1 MRRLSCYIGCMLA
14 TLLMMACKSD
24 DPLQPEGGTGDG
36 EPVLEISVD
45 GDFYMDTRSETGA
58 ASSGYKLVSS
68 EAIQHI
74 ESMYAYIF
82 KGSGEDATCVFVKKL
97 PWETAS
103 QPQGAAT
110 LNYSLKGVGLD
121 QYGAEDMQVLVIAVD
136 NRSDTYDF
144 PYPDIEG
151 HDSQG
156 MIGKELKEVKLQLA
170 EKATGTDGGA
180 ETVAEK
186 AYRMANTEVFSGYK
200 AFKASDQVIRVE
212 MMRCVAGVL
221 CYLTDIPYYVNGQ
234 EDDRNVIQSIEL
246 RLGGGLN
253 LNTSYSSFYKNYTEG
268 ATTLVHAE
276 KTLPDG
282 NVIAS
287 VNISEY
293 IYGIGVRDGVLDKQA
308 GTSGGETLLY
318 VPEQNN
324 GVVKTLE
331 NTILFGA
338 YLLPIQAK
346 QADSEQDATLQLV
359 LKNKN
364 VEGGELTYYVKN
376 TTSGSQ
382 YAYSLDP
389 NCIYSIGSKPS
400 STDTESDRPASLKG
414 KELNLEVV
422 EWGGADNDDDVLF
435 PPYALNSY
443 ISSSW
448 NENYENYIFDCINTT
463 EVFQV
468 KLSQTDAEGLKD
480 GNLQLAMF
488 EANADGQT
496 QPATWANL
504 RFAGQTDD
512 DWEDVLDLNNVPT
525 NALEGNIINV
535 EIRLHDYVVE
545 NDIMGDETLSLADKI
560 EKLSNDFRTANL
572 TLSKGA
578 EALSSVPVRQFNAI
592 TVPVIDDDEKEVKDN
607 SGSVIKRGFRRLD
620 LEDTMK
626 DSGKAAG
633 EGRFGTWGY
642 NTKGGQLV
650 FSNDIYMFSYG
661 NDSNDDGEI
670 NYESIDRNNE
680 SYSTSVIWI
689 GGCNAIEL
697 NENSSGSSTYWS
709 GHYWYVPAKFELN
722 GFFKKVV
729 DPIYNFYQLS
739 FLPVINVYVGD
750 SNNKKYYWSS
760 SIPLLDYPGRNTYV
774 MHCGDQKPTG
784 KRRYENAYCRQARKF
799 Q

>member
-14 TLLMMACKSD
+14 TLLMVACKSD
-24 DPLQPEGGTGDG
+24 DPLQSEGGTGNG

-68 EAIQHI
+68 EAVQHI

-82 KGSGEDATCVFVKKL
+82 KGSGEDATCVFVTKL

-110 LNYSLKGVGLD
+110 LNYSLKEVGLD
-121 QYGAEDMQVLVIAVD
+121 KYGAEDMQVLVIAVD

-144 PYPDIEG
+144 PYPDIE
-151 HDSQG
+151 HDSQS
-156 MIGKELKEVKLQLA
+156 MMGKSLNDVKLQLA

-180 ETVAEK
+180 EKVAEK

-234 EDDRNVIQSIEL
+234 EDGQDVIQSIEL

-253 LNTSYSSFYKNYTEG
+253 LNTSYSSFYKNYTGG

-276 KTLPDG
+276 KTLPHG

-338 YLLPIQAK
+338 YLLPIQVT
-346 QADSEQDATLQLV
+346 QADNETNATLQLV
-359 LKNKN
+359 LRN
-364 VEGGELTYYVKN
+364 VNGDVQTYYVKN
-376 TTSGSQ
+376 TTSDSQ

-468 KLSQTDAEGLKD
+468 KLSQTDTEGLKD
-480 GNLQLAMF
+480 ANLQLAMF

-512 DWEDVLDLNNVPT
+512 DWEDVLELKNVPDY
-525 NALEGNIINV
+525 AREGNIINV

-545 NDIMGDETLSLADKI
+545 NDIMGDETLSLAEKI
-560 EKLSNDFRTANL
+560 EKLGNDFRTANL
-572 TLSKGA
+572 TLHKGA

-592 TVPVIDDDEKEVKDN
+592 TVEFTYDKETYTTAFSRV
-607 SGSVIKRGFRRLD
+607 D
-620 LEDTMK
+620 LGDTMG
-626 DSGKAAG
+626 DDGVALGDGKKM
-633 EGRFGTWGY
+633 TWGY
-642 NTKGGQLV
+642 NIQWGDVVSPNSIFG
-650 FSNDIYMFSYG
+650 DIDK
-661 NDSNDDGEI
+661 NVDGEMDCNAAARI
-670 NYESIDRNNE
+670 QEDGYTNSAMYYARKEAVQTDWSERYWYLPAQYELKAFFNSVVKMFNDRNKSNLIDVVNVHSGE
-680 SYSTSVIWI
+680 FYWSCSTAISDLTKDSYVM
-689 GGCNAIEL
+689 
-697 NENSSGSSTYWS
+697 SSTLDEPK
-709 GHYWYVPAKFELN
+709 G
-722 GFFKKVV
+722 KKR
-729 DPIYNFYQLS
+729 YNT
-739 FLPVINVYVGD
+739 
-750 SNNKKYYWSS
+750 K
-760 SIPLLDYPGRNTYV
+760 
-774 MHCGDQKPTG
+774 
-784 KRRYENAYCRQARKF
+784 AYCRQARKF

>member
-156 MIGKELKEVKLQLA
+156 MKNKSLNDVKLQLA

-234 EDDRNVIQSIEL
+234 EDDLNVIQSIEL

-253 LNTSYSSFYKNYTEG
+253 LNTLYSSFYKNYTQG
-268 ATTLVHAE
+268 ATTFVYAE
-276 KTLPDG
+276 VPLPDG

-293 IYGIGVRDGVLDKQA
+293 IYGIGVGDGVLDKQA

-338 YLLPIQAK
+338 YLLPIQAT

-512 DWEDVLDLNNVPT
+512 DWEDVLELKNVPD
-525 NALEGNIINV
+525 NAREGNIINV

-578 EALSSVPVRQFNAI
+578 EALSSVPVKQFNAI
-592 TVPVIDDDEKEVKDN
+592 TVEFTYDKETYTTAFSRVDLGDTMGDDGVALGNGSQIPWGLDGVYAWILFGSKLNHRLDGNVNGEEDYKKAFDSAKGDNYVGFEDSAIAKAYKEVVMNGVSGKYWYLPAREELYAFVTQVN
-607 SGSVIKRGFRRLD
+607 ANSLSGSMNLQNAYYWTCSSV
-620 LEDTMK
+620 
-626 DSGKAAG
+626 AA
-633 EGRFGTWGY
+633 RPY
-642 NTKGGQLV
+642 Q
-650 FSNDIYMFSYG
+650 YAY
-661 NDSNDDGEI
+661 
-670 NYESIDRNNE
+670 
-680 SYSTSVIWI
+680 
-689 GGCNAIEL
+689 AI
-697 NENSSGSSTYWS
+697 SSGATSDDKSTEWDKKRTEY
-709 GHYWYVPAKFELN
+709 
-722 GFFKKVV
+722 FF
-729 DPIYNFYQLS
+729 
-739 FLPVINVYVGD
+739 
-750 SNNKKYYWSS
+750 
-760 SIPLLDYPGRNTYV
+760 
-774 MHCGDQKPTG
+774 
-784 KRRYENAYCRQARKF
+784 CRQAVKIPN

>member
-14 TLLMMACKSD
+14 TLLMVACKSD
-24 DPLQPEGGTGDG
+24 DPLQSEGGTGNG

-68 EAIQHI
+68 EAVQHI

-82 KGSGEDATCVFVKKL
+82 EGSGEDATCVFVTKL

-110 LNYSLKGVGLD
+110 LNYSLKEVGLD
-121 QYGAEDMQVLVIAVD
+121 KYGAKDMQVLVIAVD
-136 NRSDTYDF
+136 NRSDTYNF

-151 HDSQG
+151 HDSQSMKG
-156 MIGKELKEVKLQLA
+156 RSLNAVKLQLA

-234 EDDRNVIQSIEL
+234 EDDQDVIQSIEL

-268 ATTLVHAE
+268 ATTLVHA
-276 KTLPDG
+276 G

-293 IYGIGVRDGVLDKQA
+293 IYGIGVRDGGLDEQA

-338 YLLPIQAK
+338 YLLPIQAT
-346 QADSEQDATLQLV
+346 QAYSEQDATLQLV
-359 LKNKN
+359 LKN
-364 VEGGELTYYVKN
+364 VEGEELTYYVKN
-376 TTSGSQ
+376 TTSTTSGSQ

-414 KELNLEVV
+414 KELNLKVV

-443 ISSSW
+443 ISASW
-448 NENYENYIFDCINTT
+448 DENYENYIFDSMNSIQTIYI
-463 EVFQV
+463 
-468 KLSQTDAEGLKD
+468 KLSEEDANNPSFNVWASDKETIGEGEQRTLVDWVDFRFYDDEKKEPIGEWISSSIQMTDNIASPFQGK
-480 GNLQLAMF
+480 NQIALQ
-488 EANADGQT
+488 
-496 QPATWANL
+496 
-504 RFAGQTDD
+504 
-512 DWEDVLDLNNVPT
+512 V
-525 NALEGNIINV
+525 
-535 EIRLHDYVVE
+535 RLHDYVVY
-545 NDIMGDETLSLADKI
+545 NNIMGRTILSQDGKI
-560 EKLSNDFRTANL
+560 KALKEDYRTAYLQL
-572 TLSKGA
+572 TASDRTTVI
-578 EALSSVPVRQFNAI
+578 SSVPVRQFNAI
-592 TVPVIDDDEKEVKDN
+592 TVEFTYDKTYTTAFSRVDLGDTMGDDGVALGNGSQIPWGLDGVYAWILFGSKQNHRLDGNVNGEEDYKKAFDSAKGNNYVGFEDSAIAKAYKEVVMNGVSGKYWYLPAREELYAFVTQVN
-607 SGSVIKRGFRRLD
+607 ANSLSGSMNL
-620 LEDTMK
+620 
-626 DSGKAAG
+626 
-633 EGRFGTWGY
+633 
-642 NTKGGQLV
+642 Q
-650 FSNDIYMFSYG
+650 
-661 NDSNDDGEI
+661 
-670 NYESIDRNNE
+670 
-680 SYSTSVIWI
+680 
-689 GGCNAIEL
+689 NA
-697 NENSSGSSTYWS
+697 
-709 GHYWYVPAKFELN
+709 
-722 GFFKKVV
+722 
-729 DPIYNFYQLS
+729 
-739 FLPVINVYVGD
+739 
-750 SNNKKYYWSS
+750 YYWTCSS
-760 SIPLLDYPGRNTYV
+760 VAVRPYHYAYAISSEATS
-774 MHCGDQKPTG
+774 GDKSTEWDK
-784 KRRYENAYCRQARKF
+784 KRTEYFFCRQAVKIPN

>member
-24 DPLQPEGGTGDG
+24 DPLQPEGGTGNG

-68 EAIQHI
+68 EAVQHI

-82 KGSGEDATCVFVKKL
+82 EGNDENATCVFVTKL

-110 LNYSLKGVGLD
+110 LNYSLKEVGLD
-121 QYGAEDMQVLVIAVD
+121 KYGAEDMQVLVIAVD

-151 HDSQG
+151 HDSQD
-156 MIGKELKEVKLQLA
+156 MIGEKLKEVKLQLA
-170 EKATGTDGGA
+170 EKATGTDGGTT

-234 EDDRNVIQSIEL
+234 EDDQDVIQSIEL
-246 RLGGGLN
+246 QLGGELN
-253 LNTSYSSFYKNYTEG
+253 LNTSYSSFYKNYTQG
-268 ATTLVHAE
+268 ATAFVYAE
-276 KTLPDG
+276 DPLPDG

-293 IYGIGVRDGVLDKQA
+293 IYGIGVRNGVLDKQA

-338 YLLPIQAK
+338 YLLPIQAT
-346 QADSEQDATLQLV
+346 QADSEKDATLQLV
-359 LKNKN
+359 LKN

-376 TTSGSQ
+376 MTSGSQ

-443 ISSSW
+443 ISASW
-448 NENYENYIFDCINTT
+448 DENYENYIFDCMNSIQTIYI
-463 EVFQV
+463 
-468 KLSQTDAEGLKD
+468 KLSEEDANNPSFNVWASDKETIDEEEQRTLVDWVDFRFYDDEKKEPIGEWISSSIPMTDNIASQ
-480 GNLQLAMF
+480 LQGK
-488 EANADGQT
+488 NQI
-496 QPATWANL
+496 
-504 RFAGQTDD
+504 
-512 DWEDVLDLNNVPT
+512 
-525 NALEGNIINV
+525 ALQV
-535 EIRLHDYVVE
+535 RLHDYVKY
-545 NDIMGDETLSLADKI
+545 NNIMGNSALSQDEKI
-560 EKLSNDFRTANL
+560 QQLKDDFRTAYLQL
-572 TLSKGA
+572 TASDGTTVI
-578 EALSSVPVRQFNAI
+578 SSVPVRQFNAI
-592 TVPVIDDDEKEVKDN
+592 TVDFTYDDKNYITAFSRV
-607 SGSVIKRGFRRLD
+607 D
-620 LEDTMK
+620 LGDTMGDGGVALGNGIK
-626 DSGKAAG
+626 M
-633 EGRFGTWGY
+633 TWGY
-642 NTKGGQLV
+642 NTKWADVIGPRSIFGYIDENV
-650 FSNDIYMFSYG
+650 
-661 NDSNDDGEI
+661 DGEK
-670 NYESIDRNNE
+670 D
-680 SYSTSVIWI
+680 
-689 GGCNAIEL
+689 CNAANDKNKDGYTNSAMYYTRKEAVQTGLSGKYWYLPAQYEL
-697 NENSSGSSTYWS
+697 KAFFNSVVKMINGSNASNLIDVVNVHPKEFYWSCSTAISDLTKDSYVMSSTLTKPD
-709 GHYWYVPAKFELN
+709 GRKR
-722 GFFKKVV
+722 
-729 DPIYNFYQLS
+729 YNT
-739 FLPVINVYVGD
+739 D
-750 SNNKKYYWSS
+750 
-760 SIPLLDYPGRNTYV
+760 
-774 MHCGDQKPTG
+774 
-784 KRRYENAYCRQARKF
+784 AYCRQARKF
-799 Q
+799 E

>member
-14 TLLMMACKSD
+14 TLLMVACKSD
-24 DPLQPEGGTGDG
+24 DPLQSEGGTGNG

-110 LNYSLKGVGLD
+110 LNYSLKEVGL
-121 QYGAEDMQVLVIAVD
+121 YGTGDMQVLVIAVD

-151 HDSQG
+151 HDSQR
-156 MIGKELKEVKLQLA
+156 MIGEKLKEVKLQLA
-170 EKATGTDGGA
+170 EKATGTDGGTT

-221 CYLTDIPYYVNGQ
+221 CYLTDIPYYVKGQ
-234 EDDRNVIQSIEL
+234 DKQDVIQSIEL
-246 RLGGGLN
+246 QLGEKLN
-253 LNTSYSSFYKNYTEG
+253 LNTSYSSSFYKNYTQG
-268 ATTLVHAE
+268 AKTFVYAE
-276 KTLPDG
+276 DPLTGG

-293 IYGIGVRDGVLDKQA
+293 IYGIGVRDGGLDKQA
-308 GTSGGETLLY
+308 GTSEGETLLY

-338 YLLPIQAK
+338 YLLPIQAT
-346 QADSEQDATLQLV
+346 QANNETNATLQLV
-359 LKNKN
+359 LKN
-364 VEGGELTYYVKN
+364 VEGEELTYYVKN
-376 TTSGSQ
+376 MTSGSH
-382 YAYSLDP
+382 AYSLDP

-443 ISSSW
+443 ISASW
-448 NENYENYIFDCINTT
+448 DENYENYIFDCINTT

-504 RFAGQTDD
+504 RFVGQTDD
-512 DWEDVLDLNNVPT
+512 DWEDELELKNVPT

-545 NDIMGDETLSLADKI
+545 NDIMGDETLSLTEKI

-592 TVPVIDDDEKEVKDN
+592 TVEFTYDKTYTTAFSRV
-607 SGSVIKRGFRRLD
+607 D
-620 LEDTMK
+620 LGDTMG
-626 DSGKAAG
+626 DDGVALGKG
-633 EGRFGTWGY
+633 KKMTWGY
-642 NTKGGQLV
+642 NTRWGHVVSPNEIFG
-650 FSNDIYMFSYG
+650 YMDE
-661 NDSNDDGEI
+661 NVDGEMDCNAAARI
-670 NYESIDRNNE
+670 QKNGYTNSAMYYARKEAVQTDWSERYWYLPAQYELKAFFNSVVKMFNDRNKSNLIDVVNVHSGE
-680 SYSTSVIWI
+680 FYWSCSTAISDLLKDSYVM
-689 GGCNAIEL
+689 
-697 NENSSGSSTYWS
+697 SSTLTKPD
-709 GHYWYVPAKFELN
+709 GRKR
-722 GFFKKVV
+722 
-729 DPIYNFYQLS
+729 YNT
-739 FLPVINVYVGD
+739 D
-750 SNNKKYYWSS
+750 
-760 SIPLLDYPGRNTYV
+760 
-774 MHCGDQKPTG
+774 
-784 KRRYENAYCRQARKF
+784 AYCRQARKF
-799 Q
+799 E

>member
-14 TLLMMACKSD
+14 TLLMVACKSD
-24 DPLQPEGGTGDG
+24 DPLQPEGGTGNG

-68 EAIQHI
+68 EAVQHI

-82 KGSGEDATCVFVKKL
+82 EGNDENATCVFVTKL

-110 LNYSLKGVGLD
+110 LNYSLKEVGLD

-156 MIGKELKEVKLQLA
+156 MIGEGLKLKEVKLQLA

-253 LNTSYSSFYKNYTEG
+253 LNTSYSSFYKNYTQG
-268 ATTLVHAE
+268 ATTFVYAE
-276 KTLPDG
+276 VPFLIDG

-287 VNISEY
+287 VNILEY
-293 IYGIGVRDGVLDKQA
+293 IYGIEVTDENLDKQA

-324 GVVKTLE
+324 GVVKTQE

-338 YLLPIQAK
+338 YLLPIQAT
-346 QADSEQDATLQLV
+346 QANNETNATLQLV
-359 LKNKN
+359 LKN

-376 TTSGSQ
+376 MTSGSQ

-443 ISSSW
+443 ISASW
-448 NENYENYIFDCINTT
+448 DENYENYIFDCMNSIQTIYI
-463 EVFQV
+463 
-468 KLSQTDAEGLKD
+468 KLSEEDANNPSFNVWASDKETIGEGEQRTLVDWVDFRFYDDEKKEPVGEWISSSIQMTDNIASQFQGK
-480 GNLQLAMF
+480 NQIALQ
-488 EANADGQT
+488 
-496 QPATWANL
+496 
-504 RFAGQTDD
+504 
-512 DWEDVLDLNNVPT
+512 V
-525 NALEGNIINV
+525 
-535 EIRLHDYVVE
+535 RLHDYVVYK
-545 NDIMGDETLSLADKI
+545 NIMGSTILSQDGKI
-560 EKLSNDFRTANL
+560 KALKEDYRTAYLQL
-572 TLSKGA
+572 TASDRTTVI
-578 EALSSVPVRQFNAI
+578 SSVPVKQFNAI
-592 TVPVIDDDEKEVKDN
+592 TVEFTYDKETYTTAFSRVDLGDTMGDDGVALGNGSQIPWGLDGVYAWILFGSKRNHRLDGNVNGEEDYKKAFDSAKGDNYVGFEDSAIAKAYKEVVMNGVSGKYWYLPAREELYAFVTQVN
-607 SGSVIKRGFRRLD
+607 ANSLSGSMNLQNAYYWTCSSV
-620 LEDTMK
+620 
-626 DSGKAAG
+626 AG
-633 EGRFGTWGY
+633 RPY
-642 NTKGGQLV
+642 H
-650 FSNDIYMFSYG
+650 YAY
-661 NDSNDDGEI
+661 
-670 NYESIDRNNE
+670 
-680 SYSTSVIWI
+680 
-689 GGCNAIEL
+689 AI
-697 NENSSGSSTYWS
+697 SSGATSGDKSTEWDKKRTEY
-709 GHYWYVPAKFELN
+709 
-722 GFFKKVV
+722 FF
-729 DPIYNFYQLS
+729 
-739 FLPVINVYVGD
+739 
-750 SNNKKYYWSS
+750 
-760 SIPLLDYPGRNTYV
+760 
-774 MHCGDQKPTG
+774 
-784 KRRYENAYCRQARKF
+784 CRQAVKIPN

>member
-68 EAIQHI
+68 EAVQHI

-82 KGSGEDATCVFVKKL
+82 EGNDENATCVFVTKL

-110 LNYSLKGVGLD
+110 LNYSLKEVGLD
-121 QYGAEDMQVLVIAVD
+121 KYGAEDMQVLVIAVD

-234 EDDRNVIQSIEL
+234 EDDLNVIRSIEL
-246 RLGGGLN
+246 RLGGELN

-276 KTLPDG
+276 KSLTDG

-287 VNISEY
+287 VNILEY
-293 IYGIGVRDGVLDKQA
+293 IYGIGVTDEKLDKQA

-338 YLLPIQAK
+338 YLLPIKATQANN
-346 QADSEQDATLQLV
+346 ETNATLQLV
-359 LKNKN
+359 LKNN

-376 TTSGSQ
+376 MTSGSQ

-414 KELNLEVV
+414 KELNFEVV
-422 EWGGADNDDDVLF
+422 QWGGAGNEDDVLF

-443 ISSSW
+443 ISASW
-448 NENYENYIFDCINTT
+448 DENYENYIFDCINTT

-512 DWEDVLDLNNVPT
+512 DWEDVLELKNVPD
-525 NALEGNIINV
+525 NAREGNIINV

-592 TVPVIDDDEKEVKDN
+592 TVEFTYDKETYTTAFSRVDLGDTMGDDGVALGNGSQIPWGLDGVYAWILFGSKLNHRLDGNVNGEEDYKKAFDSAKGDNYVGFEDSAIAKAYKEVVMNGVSGKYWYLPAREELYAFVTQVN
-607 SGSVIKRGFRRLD
+607 ANSLSGSMNLQNAYYWTCSSV
-620 LEDTMK
+620 
-626 DSGKAAG
+626 AG
-633 EGRFGTWGY
+633 RPY
-642 NTKGGQLV
+642 H
-650 FSNDIYMFSYG
+650 YAY
-661 NDSNDDGEI
+661 
-670 NYESIDRNNE
+670 
-680 SYSTSVIWI
+680 
-689 GGCNAIEL
+689 AI
-697 NENSSGSSTYWS
+697 SSGATSGDKSTEWDKKRTEY
-709 GHYWYVPAKFELN
+709 
-722 GFFKKVV
+722 FF
-729 DPIYNFYQLS
+729 
-739 FLPVINVYVGD
+739 
-750 SNNKKYYWSS
+750 
-760 SIPLLDYPGRNTYV
+760 
-774 MHCGDQKPTG
+774 
-784 KRRYENAYCRQARKF
+784 CRQAVKIPN

>member
-14 TLLMMACKSD
+14 TLLMVACKSD

-36 EPVLEISVD
+36 EPVLEISID

-68 EAIQHI
+68 EAVQHI

-82 KGSGEDATCVFVKKL
+82 EGSGEDATCVFVTKL

-110 LNYSLKGVGLD
+110 LNYSLKEVGLD
-121 QYGAEDMQVLVIAVD
+121 KYGTEDMQVLVIAVD

-144 PYPDIEG
+144 PYVAIEG
-151 HDSQG
+151 HDSQSMMG
-156 MIGKELKEVKLQLA
+156 RSLNAVKLQLA

-234 EDDRNVIQSIEL
+234 EDDLNVIQSIEL

-253 LNTSYSSFYKNYTEG
+253 LNTSYSSFYKNYTQE
-268 ATTLVHAE
+268 ATTFVYAE
-276 KTLPDG
+276 DPLPDG

-338 YLLPIQAK
+338 YLLPIQAT

-359 LKNKN
+359 LKN

-376 TTSGSQ
+376 MTSGSH
-382 YAYSLDP
+382 AYSLDP

-414 KELNLEVV
+414 KELNLKVV

-443 ISSSW
+443 ISASW
-448 NENYENYIFDCINTT
+448 DENYENYIFDCMNSIQTIYI
-463 EVFQV
+463 
-468 KLSQTDAEGLKD
+468 KLSEEDANNPSFNVWASDKETIDEGEQRTLVDWVDFRFYDDEKKEPIGEWISSSIQMTDNIASQ
-480 GNLQLAMF
+480 LQGK
-488 EANADGQT
+488 NQI
-496 QPATWANL
+496 
-504 RFAGQTDD
+504 
-512 DWEDVLDLNNVPT
+512 
-525 NALEGNIINV
+525 ALQV
-535 EIRLHDYVVE
+535 RLHDYVVYK
-545 NDIMGDETLSLADKI
+545 NIMGSTILSQEEKI
-560 EKLSNDFRTANL
+560 KALKEDYRTAYLQL
-572 TLSKGA
+572 TASDGTTVI
-578 EALSSVPVRQFNAI
+578 SSVPVKQFNAI
-592 TVPVIDDDEKEVKDN
+592 TVEFTYDKETYTTAFSRVDLGDTMGDDGVALGNGSQIPWGLDGVYAWILFGSKQNHRLDGNVNGEEDYKKAFDSAKGNNYVGFEDSAIAKAYKEVVMNGVSGKYWYLPAREELYAFVTQVN
-607 SGSVIKRGFRRLD
+607 ANSLSGSMNLQNAYYWTCSSV
-620 LEDTMK
+620 
-626 DSGKAAG
+626 AG
-633 EGRFGTWGY
+633 RPY
-642 NTKGGQLV
+642 R
-650 FSNDIYMFSYG
+650 YAY
-661 NDSNDDGEI
+661 
-670 NYESIDRNNE
+670 
-680 SYSTSVIWI
+680 
-689 GGCNAIEL
+689 AI
-697 NENSSGSSTYWS
+697 SSGATSGDKSTEWDKKRTEY
-709 GHYWYVPAKFELN
+709 
-722 GFFKKVV
+722 FF
-729 DPIYNFYQLS
+729 
-739 FLPVINVYVGD
+739 
-750 SNNKKYYWSS
+750 
-760 SIPLLDYPGRNTYV
+760 
-774 MHCGDQKPTG
+774 
-784 KRRYENAYCRQARKF
+784 CRQAVKIPN

>member
-156 MIGKELKEVKLQLA
+156 MKNKSLNDVKLQLA

-234 EDDRNVIQSIEL
+234 EDDLNVIQSIEL

-253 LNTSYSSFYKNYTEG
+253 LNTLYSSFYKNYTQG
-268 ATTLVHAE
+268 ATTFVYAE
-276 KTLPDG
+276 VPLPDG

-293 IYGIGVRDGVLDKQA
+293 IYGIGVGDGVLDKQA

-338 YLLPIQAK
+338 YLLPIQAT

-422 EWGGADNDDDVLF
+422 EWGGADNDDDVFF

-512 DWEDVLDLNNVPT
+512 DWEDVLELKNVPD
-525 NALEGNIINV
+525 NAREGNIINV

-578 EALSSVPVRQFNAI
+578 EALSSVPVKQFNAI
-592 TVPVIDDDEKEVKDN
+592 TVEFTYDKETYTTAFSRVDLGDTMGDDGVALGNGSQIPWGLDGVYAWILFGSKLNHRLDGNVNGEEDYKKAFDSAKGDNYVGFEDSAIAKAYKEVVMNGVSGKYWYLPAREELYAFVTQVN
-607 SGSVIKRGFRRLD
+607 ANSLSGSMNLQNAYYWTCSSV
-620 LEDTMK
+620 
-626 DSGKAAG
+626 AA
-633 EGRFGTWGY
+633 RPY
-642 NTKGGQLV
+642 Q
-650 FSNDIYMFSYG
+650 YAY
-661 NDSNDDGEI
+661 
-670 NYESIDRNNE
+670 
-680 SYSTSVIWI
+680 
-689 GGCNAIEL
+689 AI
-697 NENSSGSSTYWS
+697 SSGATSGDKSTEWDKKRTEY
-709 GHYWYVPAKFELN
+709 
-722 GFFKKVV
+722 FF
-729 DPIYNFYQLS
+729 
-739 FLPVINVYVGD
+739 
-750 SNNKKYYWSS
+750 
-760 SIPLLDYPGRNTYV
+760 
-774 MHCGDQKPTG
+774 
-784 KRRYENAYCRQARKF
+784 CRQAVKIPN

>member
-14 TLLMMACKSD
+14 TLLMVACKSD
-24 DPLQPEGGTGDG
+24 DPLQSEGGTGNG

-68 EAIQHI
+68 EAVQHI

-82 KGSGEDATCVFVKKL
+82 EGNDEDATCVFVTKL

-110 LNYSLKGVGLD
+110 LNYSLKEVGLD
-121 QYGAEDMQVLVIAVD
+121 KFGTEDMQVLVIAVD
-136 NRSDTYDF
+136 NRSDTYNF

-151 HDSQG
+151 HDSQSMMG
-156 MIGKELKEVKLQLA
+156 RSLNAVKLQLA
-170 EKATGTDGGA
+170 EKATGTDGGTT

-221 CYLTDIPYYVNGQ
+221 CYLTDIPYYVKGQ
-234 EDDRNVIQSIEL
+234 EDYQDVIQSIEL
-246 RLGGGLN
+246 RLGGELN
-253 LNTSYSSFYKNYTEG
+253 LNTSYYSFYKNYTEG
-268 ATTLVHAE
+268 PTTFVYAE
-276 KTLPDG
+276 DPLTNG

-293 IYGIGVRDGVLDKQA
+293 IYGIGVRDGVLYKQA

-338 YLLPIQAK
+338 YLLPIQAT
-346 QADSEQDATLQLV
+346 QAYSEQDATLQLV
-359 LKNKN
+359 LRN
-364 VEGGELTYYVKN
+364 VNGDVQTYYVKN

-382 YAYSLDP
+382 YYSLDP

-443 ISSSW
+443 ISASW
-448 NENYENYIFDCINTT
+448 NENYENYIFDSMNSIQTIYI
-463 EVFQV
+463 
-468 KLSQTDAEGLKD
+468 KLSEEDANNPSFNVWASDKETIGEGEQRTLVDWVDFRFYDDKKKEPI
-480 GNLQLAMF
+480 GEWISSSIQMTNNIASQFQGKNQIALQ
-488 EANADGQT
+488 
-496 QPATWANL
+496 
-504 RFAGQTDD
+504 
-512 DWEDVLDLNNVPT
+512 V
-525 NALEGNIINV
+525 
-535 EIRLHDYVVE
+535 RLHDYVVY
-545 NDIMGDETLSLADKI
+545 NNIMGSTNLSQDEKI
-560 EKLSNDFRTANL
+560 KALKKDYRTAYLQL
-572 TLSKGA
+572 TASDRTTVI
-578 EALSSVPVRQFNAI
+578 SSVPVKQFNAI
-592 TVPVIDDDEKEVKDN
+592 TVKFTYDKETYTTAFSRV
-607 SGSVIKRGFRRLD
+607 D
-620 LEDTMK
+620 LGDTMG
-626 DSGKAAG
+626 DDGVALGKG
-633 EGRFGTWGY
+633 KQMTWGY
-642 NTKGGQLV
+642 NTRWRDVVSPNAIFG
-650 FSNDIYMFSYG
+650 DIDK
-661 NDSNDDGEI
+661 NVDGEMDC
-670 NYESIDRNNE
+670 NAAAHKQKDGYTNSAMYYARKEAVQTDWSERYWYLPAQYELKAFFNSVVKMFNDRNKSNLIDVVNVHSGE
-680 SYSTSVIWI
+680 FYWSCSTAISDLTKDSYVM
-689 GGCNAIEL
+689 
-697 NENSSGSSTYWS
+697 SSTLDEPE
-709 GHYWYVPAKFELN
+709 G
-722 GFFKKVV
+722 KKR
-729 DPIYNFYQLS
+729 YN
-739 FLPVINVYVGD
+739 
-750 SNNKKYYWSS
+750 
-760 SIPLLDYPGRNTYV
+760 T
-774 MHCGDQKPTG
+774 
-784 KRRYENAYCRQARKF
+784 NAYCRQARKF

>member
-68 EAIQHI
+68 EAVQHI

-82 KGSGEDATCVFVKKL
+82 KGSGEDATCVFVTKL

-110 LNYSLKGVGLD
+110 LNYSLKEVGLD
-121 QYGAEDMQVLVIAVD
+121 KYGAEDMQVLVIAVD

-144 PYPDIEG
+144 PYPDIE
-151 HDSQG
+151 HDSQS
-156 MIGKELKEVKLQLA
+156 MMGKSLNDVKLQLA

-180 ETVAEK
+180 EKVAEK

-234 EDDRNVIQSIEL
+234 EDGQDVIQSIEL

-276 KTLPDG
+276 KSLTDG

-293 IYGIGVRDGVLDKQA
+293 IYGIGVTDENLDKQA

-338 YLLPIQAK
+338 YLLPIQATE
-346 QADSEQDATLQLV
+346 ADNETNATLQLV
-359 LKNKN
+359 LKNIN

-376 TTSGSQ
+376 MTSGSQ

-448 NENYENYIFDCINTT
+448 NENYENYIFDCMNSIQTIL
-463 EVFQV
+463 
-468 KLSQTDAEGLKD
+468 LSCQRKMRT
-480 GNLQLAMF
+480 
-488 EANADGQT
+488 
-496 QPATWANL
+496 
-504 RFAGQTDD
+504 
-512 DWEDVLDLNNVPT
+512 
-525 NALEGNIINV
+525 I
-535 EIRLHDYVVE
+535 LHSMY
-545 NDIMGDETLSLADKI
+545 GH
-560 EKLSNDFRTANL
+560 R
-572 TLSKGA
+572 
-578 EALSSVPVRQFNAI
+578 
-592 TVPVIDDDEKEVKDN
+592 
-607 SGSVIKRGFRRLD
+607 IKR
-620 LEDTMK
+620 
-626 DSGKAAG
+626 
-633 EGRFGTWGY
+633 
-642 NTKGGQLV
+642 
-650 FSNDIYMFSYG
+650 
-661 NDSNDDGEI
+661 
-670 NYESIDRNNE
+670 
-680 SYSTSVIWI
+680 
-689 GGCNAIEL
+689 
-697 NENSSGSSTYWS
+697 
-709 GHYWYVPAKFELN
+709 P
-722 GFFKKVV
+722 
-729 DPIYNFYQLS
+729 
-739 FLPVINVYVGD
+739 
-750 SNNKKYYWSS
+750 
-760 SIPLLDYPGRNTYV
+760 
-774 MHCGDQKPTG
+774 
-784 KRRYENAYCRQARKF
+784 
-799 Q
+799 

>member
-1 MRRLSCYIGCMLA
+1 MRRLSCCIGCMLA

-82 KGSGEDATCVFVKKL
+82 KGSGEDATCVFVTKL

-110 LNYSLKGVGLD
+110 LNYSLKEVGLD

-156 MIGKELKEVKLQLA
+156 MIEERLKLKEVKLQLA

-234 EDDRNVIQSIEL
+234 DNQDVIRSIEL
-246 RLGGGLN
+246 RLGGELN
-253 LNTSYSSFYKNYTEG
+253 LNTFYSSFYKNYTQG
-268 ATTLVHAE
+268 ATTFVYAE
-276 KTLPDG
+276 EPLTDG

-293 IYGIGVRDGVLDKQA
+293 IYGIGDGVLYKQA

-338 YLLPIQAK
+338 YLLPIQATK
-346 QADSEQDATLQLV
+346 ADNETNATLQLV
-359 LKNKN
+359 LKNVKDG
-364 VEGGELTYYVKN
+364 VLTYDVKN
-376 TTSGSQ
+376 MTSGPQ

-443 ISSSW
+443 ISASW
-448 NENYENYIFDCINTT
+448 DENYENYIFDCINTT

-512 DWEDVLDLNNVPT
+512 DWEDVLELKNVPD
-525 NALEGNIINV
+525 NAREGNIINV

-545 NDIMGDETLSLADKI
+545 NDIMGDETLSLAEKI
-560 EKLSNDFRTANL
+560 EKLGNDFRTANL
-572 TLSKGA
+572 TLHKGTV
-578 EALSSVPVRQFNAI
+578 ALSSVPVKQFNAI
-592 TVPVIDDDEKEVKDN
+592 TVEFTYDKETYTTAFSRVDLGDTMGDDGVALGNGSQIPWGLDGVYAWILFGSKLNHRLDGNVNGEEDYKKAFDSAKGDNYVGFEDSAIAKAYKEVVMNGVSGKYWYLPAREELYAFVTQVN
-607 SGSVIKRGFRRLD
+607 ANSLSGSMNLQNAYYWTCSSV
-620 LEDTMK
+620 
-626 DSGKAAG
+626 AA
-633 EGRFGTWGY
+633 RPY
-642 NTKGGQLV
+642 R
-650 FSNDIYMFSYG
+650 YAY
-661 NDSNDDGEI
+661 
-670 NYESIDRNNE
+670 
-680 SYSTSVIWI
+680 
-689 GGCNAIEL
+689 AI
-697 NENSSGSSTYWS
+697 SSGATSGDKSTEWDKKRTEY
-709 GHYWYVPAKFELN
+709 
-722 GFFKKVV
+722 FF
-729 DPIYNFYQLS
+729 
-739 FLPVINVYVGD
+739 
-750 SNNKKYYWSS
+750 
-760 SIPLLDYPGRNTYV
+760 
-774 MHCGDQKPTG
+774 
-784 KRRYENAYCRQARKF
+784 CRQAVKIPN

>member
-14 TLLMMACKSD
+14 TLLMVACKSD

-68 EAIQHI
+68 EAVQHI

-82 KGSGEDATCVFVKKL
+82 EGSGEDATCVFVKKL

-110 LNYSLKGVGLD
+110 LNYSLKEVGLD
-121 QYGAEDMQVLVIAVD
+121 KYGTEDMQVLVIAVD

-144 PYPDIEG
+144 PYVAIEG
-151 HDSQG
+151 HDSQSMMG
-156 MIGKELKEVKLQLA
+156 RSLNAVKLQLA

-234 EDDRNVIQSIEL
+234 EDDLNVIQSIEL

-253 LNTSYSSFYKNYTEG
+253 LNTSYSSFYKNYTQE
-268 ATTLVHAE
+268 ATTFVYAE
-276 KTLPDG
+276 DSLPDG

-338 YLLPIQAK
+338 YLLPIQAT

-359 LKNKN
+359 LRN
-364 VEGGELTYYVKN
+364 VNGDVQTYYVKN

-414 KELNLEVV
+414 KELNFEVV
-422 EWGGADNDDDVLF
+422 KWEGAGNEDDVLF

-443 ISSSW
+443 ISASW
-448 NENYENYIFDCINTT
+448 DENYKNYIFDCMNSIQT
-463 EVFQV
+463 VYI
-468 KLSQTDAEGLKD
+468 KLSKEDANKLSFNVWASDKETIDEGEQRTLVDWVDFRFYDDEKKEPIGEWISSSIQMTDNIASQ
-480 GNLQLAMF
+480 LQGK
-488 EANADGQT
+488 NQI
-496 QPATWANL
+496 
-504 RFAGQTDD
+504 
-512 DWEDVLDLNNVPT
+512 
-525 NALEGNIINV
+525 ALQV
-535 EIRLHDYVVE
+535 RLHDYVVYK
-545 NDIMGDETLSLADKI
+545 NIMGSTILSQEEKI
-560 EKLSNDFRTANL
+560 KALKEDYRTAYLQL
-572 TLSKGA
+572 TASDGTTVI
-578 EALSSVPVRQFNAI
+578 SSVPVKQFNAI
-592 TVPVIDDDEKEVKDN
+592 TVEFTYDKETYITAFSRVDLGDTMGDGGVALGNGSQISWGFKGVNAYYIFGTIKSPRLDGNVNGEEDYKLAEDASHDDFNSSAMYRAHKDVVMEGVSGKYWYLPAREELYAFVTQVN
-607 SGSVIKRGFRRLD
+607 ANGLSGSVNLH
-620 LEDTMK
+620 K
-626 DSGKAAG
+626 DAFYWTCSSVGV
-633 EGRFGTWGY
+633 RQY
-642 NTKGGQLV
+642 NYAYA
-650 FSNDIYMFSYG
+650 F
-661 NDSNDDGEI
+661 
-670 NYESIDRNNE
+670 
-680 SYSTSVIWI
+680 
-689 GGCNAIEL
+689 
-697 NENSSGSSTYWS
+697 SSGTTSSDKKSTDDE
-709 GHYWYVPAKFELN
+709 WYKNRTECYF
-722 GFFKKVV
+722 
-729 DPIYNFYQLS
+729 
-739 FLPVINVYVGD
+739 
-750 SNNKKYYWSS
+750 
-760 SIPLLDYPGRNTYV
+760 
-774 MHCGDQKPTG
+774 
-784 KRRYENAYCRQARKF
+784 CRQAVKIPN

>member
-14 TLLMMACKSD
+14 TLLMVACKSD

-68 EAIQHI
+68 EAVQHI

-110 LNYSLKGVGLD
+110 LNYSLKEVGLD
-121 QYGAEDMQVLVIAVD
+121 KYGTEDMQVLVIAVD

-144 PYPDIEG
+144 PYVAIEG
-151 HDSQG
+151 HDSQSMMG
-156 MIGKELKEVKLQLA
+156 RSLNAVKLQLA
-170 EKATGTDGGA
+170 EKATGTDGGTT

-200 AFKASDQVIRVE
+200 VFKASDQVIRVE

-234 EDDRNVIQSIEL
+234 DNRDVIQSIEL
-246 RLGGGLN
+246 RLGGELN

-268 ATTLVHAE
+268 ATTLVYAE
-276 KTLPDG
+276 DPLTDG

-293 IYGIGVRDGVLDKQA
+293 IYGIGVSGVLDKQA

-338 YLLPIQAK
+338 YLLPIQAT
-346 QADSEQDATLQLV
+346 QAVSEQDATLQLV
-359 LKNKN
+359 LKN

-376 TTSGSQ
+376 MTSGSH
-382 YAYSLDP
+382 AYSLDP

-414 KELNLEVV
+414 KELNLKVV

-443 ISSSW
+443 ISASW
-448 NENYENYIFDCINTT
+448 DENYENYIFDCMNSIQTIYI
-463 EVFQV
+463 
-468 KLSQTDAEGLKD
+468 KLSEEDANNPSFNVWASDKETIDEGEQRTLVDWVDFRFYDDEKKEPIGEWISSSIQMTDNIASQ
-480 GNLQLAMF
+480 LQGK
-488 EANADGQT
+488 NQI
-496 QPATWANL
+496 
-504 RFAGQTDD
+504 
-512 DWEDVLDLNNVPT
+512 
-525 NALEGNIINV
+525 ALQV
-535 EIRLHDYVVE
+535 RLHDYVVYK
-545 NDIMGDETLSLADKI
+545 NIMGSTILSQEEKI
-560 EKLSNDFRTANL
+560 KALKEDYRTAYLQL
-572 TLSKGA
+572 TASDGTTVI
-578 EALSSVPVRQFNAI
+578 SSVPVKQFNAI
-592 TVPVIDDDEKEVKDN
+592 TVEFTYDKETYTTAFSRVDLGDTMGDDGVALGNGSQIPWGLDGVYAWILFGSKQNHRLDGNVNGEEDYKKAFDSAKGNNYVGFEDSAIAKAYKEVVMNGVSGKYWYLPAREELYAFVTQVN
-607 SGSVIKRGFRRLD
+607 ANSLSGSMNLQNAYYWTCSSV
-620 LEDTMK
+620 
-626 DSGKAAG
+626 AG
-633 EGRFGTWGY
+633 RPY
-642 NTKGGQLV
+642 R
-650 FSNDIYMFSYG
+650 YAY
-661 NDSNDDGEI
+661 
-670 NYESIDRNNE
+670 
-680 SYSTSVIWI
+680 
-689 GGCNAIEL
+689 AI
-697 NENSSGSSTYWS
+697 SSGATSGDKSTEWDKKRTEY
-709 GHYWYVPAKFELN
+709 
-722 GFFKKVV
+722 FF
-729 DPIYNFYQLS
+729 
-739 FLPVINVYVGD
+739 
-750 SNNKKYYWSS
+750 
-760 SIPLLDYPGRNTYV
+760 
-774 MHCGDQKPTG
+774 
-784 KRRYENAYCRQARKF
+784 CRQAVKIPN

>member
-14 TLLMMACKSD
+14 TLLMVACKSD
-24 DPLQPEGGTGDG
+24 DPLQPEGGTGNG

-68 EAIQHI
+68 EAVQHI

-82 KGSGEDATCVFVKKL
+82 EGSGEEATCVFVKKL

-110 LNYSLKGVGLD
+110 LNYSLKEVGLD
-121 QYGAEDMQVLVIAVD
+121 NYGTKGMQVLVIAVD

-144 PYPDIEG
+144 PYTDIEG
-151 HDSQG
+151 HDDQS
-156 MIGKELKEVKLQLA
+156 MIGKALKDVKLQLA
-170 EKATGTDGGA
+170 EKATGTDGGTT

-221 CYLTDIPYYVNGQ
+221 CYLTDIPYYVLGQ
-234 EDDRNVIQSIEL
+234 EKDQDVIQSIEL

-253 LNTSYSSFYKNYTEG
+253 LNTFYFSFYKNYTQG
-268 ATTLVHAE
+268 ATTFAYAGGPL
-276 KTLPDG
+276 TDG

-293 IYGIGVRDGVLDKQA
+293 IYGIGVSDGVLDKQQA

-338 YLLPIQAK
+338 YLLPIQV
-346 QADSEQDATLQLV
+346 QNDVTDEEGNATLQLV
-359 LKNKN
+359 LKNKD
-364 VEGGELTYYVKN
+364 GDKLTYYVKN

-382 YAYSLDP
+382 YAYSLAP

-443 ISSSW
+443 ISASW
-448 NENYENYIFDCINTT
+448 DENYENYIFDCMNSIQTIYI
-463 EVFQV
+463 
-468 KLSQTDAEGLKD
+468 KLSEEDANNPSFKVWASDKETIDEWEQRMLVDWVDFRFYDDEKKEPIGEWISSSIPMTDNIASQ
-480 GNLQLAMF
+480 LQGK
-488 EANADGQT
+488 NQI
-496 QPATWANL
+496 
-504 RFAGQTDD
+504 
-512 DWEDVLDLNNVPT
+512 
-525 NALEGNIINV
+525 ALQV
-535 EIRLHDYVVE
+535 RLHDYVKY
-545 NDIMGDETLSLADKI
+545 NNIMGNSALSQDEKI
-560 EKLSNDFRTANL
+560 QQLKDDFRTAYLQL
-572 TLSKGA
+572 TASDGTTVI
-578 EALSSVPVRQFNAI
+578 SSVPVKQFNAI
-592 TVPVIDDDEKEVKDN
+592 TVEFTYDKETYTTAFSRVDLGDTMGDGGVALGNGSQISWGFKGVNAYYIFGTIKSPRLDGNVNGEEDYKLAEDASHDDFNSSAMYRAHKDVVMEGVSGKYWYLPAREELYAFVTQVN
-607 SGSVIKRGFRRLD
+607 ANGLSGSVNLH
-620 LEDTMK
+620 K
-626 DSGKAAG
+626 DAFYWTCSSVGV
-633 EGRFGTWGY
+633 RQY
-642 NTKGGQLV
+642 NYAYA
-650 FSNDIYMFSYG
+650 F
-661 NDSNDDGEI
+661 
-670 NYESIDRNNE
+670 
-680 SYSTSVIWI
+680 
-689 GGCNAIEL
+689 
-697 NENSSGSSTYWS
+697 SSGTTSSDKKSTDDE
-709 GHYWYVPAKFELN
+709 WYKNRTECYF
-722 GFFKKVV
+722 
-729 DPIYNFYQLS
+729 
-739 FLPVINVYVGD
+739 
-750 SNNKKYYWSS
+750 
-760 SIPLLDYPGRNTYV
+760 
-774 MHCGDQKPTG
+774 
-784 KRRYENAYCRQARKF
+784 CRQAVKIPN

>member
-14 TLLMMACKSD
+14 TLLMVACKSD

-68 EAIQHI
+68 EAVQHI

-110 LNYSLKGVGLD
+110 LNYSLKEVGLD
-121 QYGAEDMQVLVIAVD
+121 KYGTEDMQVLVIAVD

-144 PYPDIEG
+144 PYVAIEG
-151 HDSQG
+151 HDSQSMMG
-156 MIGKELKEVKLQLA
+156 RSLNAVKLQLA
-170 EKATGTDGGA
+170 EKATGTDGGTT

-234 EDDRNVIQSIEL
+234 DNRDVIQSIEL
-246 RLGGGLN
+246 RLGGELN

-268 ATTLVHAE
+268 ATTLVYAE
-276 KTLPDG
+276 DPLTDG

-293 IYGIGVRDGVLDKQA
+293 IYGIGVSGVLDKQA

-338 YLLPIQAK
+338 YLLPIQAT
-346 QADSEQDATLQLV
+346 QAVSEQDATLQLV
-359 LKNKN
+359 LKN

-376 TTSGSQ
+376 MTSGSH
-382 YAYSLDP
+382 AYSLDP

-414 KELNLEVV
+414 KELNLKVV

-443 ISSSW
+443 ISASW
-448 NENYENYIFDCINTT
+448 DENYENYIFDCMNSIQTIYI
-463 EVFQV
+463 
-468 KLSQTDAEGLKD
+468 KLSEEDANNPSFNVWASDKETIDEGEQRTLVDWVDFRFYDDEKKEPIGEWISSSIQMTDNIASQ
-480 GNLQLAMF
+480 LQGK
-488 EANADGQT
+488 NQI
-496 QPATWANL
+496 
-504 RFAGQTDD
+504 
-512 DWEDVLDLNNVPT
+512 
-525 NALEGNIINV
+525 ALQV
-535 EIRLHDYVVE
+535 RLHDYVVYK
-545 NDIMGDETLSLADKI
+545 NIMGSTILSQEEKI
-560 EKLSNDFRTANL
+560 KALKEDYRTAYLQL
-572 TLSKGA
+572 TASDGTTVI
-578 EALSSVPVRQFNAI
+578 SSVPVKQFNAI
-592 TVPVIDDDEKEVKDN
+592 TVEFTYDKETYTTAFSRVDLGDTMGDDGVALGNGSQIPWGLDGVYAWILFGSKQNHRLDGNVNGEEDYKKAFDSAKGNNYVGFEDSAIAKAYKEVVMNGVSGKYWYLPAREELYAFVTQVN
-607 SGSVIKRGFRRLD
+607 ANSLSGSMNLQNAYYWTCSSV
-620 LEDTMK
+620 
-626 DSGKAAG
+626 AG
-633 EGRFGTWGY
+633 RPY
-642 NTKGGQLV
+642 R
-650 FSNDIYMFSYG
+650 YAY
-661 NDSNDDGEI
+661 
-670 NYESIDRNNE
+670 
-680 SYSTSVIWI
+680 
-689 GGCNAIEL
+689 AI
-697 NENSSGSSTYWS
+697 SSGATSGDKSTEWDKKRTEY
-709 GHYWYVPAKFELN
+709 
-722 GFFKKVV
+722 FF
-729 DPIYNFYQLS
+729 
-739 FLPVINVYVGD
+739 
-750 SNNKKYYWSS
+750 
-760 SIPLLDYPGRNTYV
+760 
-774 MHCGDQKPTG
+774 
-784 KRRYENAYCRQARKF
+784 CRQAVKIPN

>member
-14 TLLMMACKSD
+14 TLLMVACKSD
-24 DPLQPEGGTGDG
+24 DPLQSEGGTGNG

-45 GDFYMDTRSETGA
+45 GDFYMDTRSETEA

-68 EAIQHI
+68 EAVQHI

-82 KGSGEDATCVFVKKL
+82 EGNDEDATCVFVTKL

-110 LNYSLKGVGLD
+110 LNYSLKEVGLD
-121 QYGAEDMQVLVIAVD
+121 KYGAEDMQVLVIAVD

-151 HDSQG
+151 HDSQR
-156 MIGKELKEVKLQLA
+156 MIGQKLKEVKLQLA
-170 EKATGTDGGA
+170 EKATGTDGGTT

-234 EDDRNVIQSIEL
+234 EDNQDVIQSIEL
-246 RLGGGLN
+246 RLGGELN
-253 LNTSYSSFYKNYTEG
+253 LNTSYYSFYKNYTEG
-268 ATTLVHAE
+268 AATFVYAE
-276 KTLPDG
+276 KSLTDG

-293 IYGIGVRDGVLDKQA
+293 IYGIGVREGILYKQA

-338 YLLPIQAK
+338 YLLPIQAT
-346 QADSEQDATLQLV
+346 QANNETNATLQLV
-359 LKNKN
+359 LKN

-376 TTSGSQ
+376 MTSGSQ

-443 ISSSW
+443 ISASW
-448 NENYENYIFDCINTT
+448 DENYENYIFDCINTT

-480 GNLQLAMF
+480 GNLKLAMF

-545 NDIMGDETLSLADKI
+545 NDIMGNETLSLADKI

-592 TVPVIDDDEKEVKDN
+592 TVEFAYDKETYTTAFSRVDLGDTMGDDGVALGNGSQIPWGLDGVYAWILFGSKLNHRLDGNVNGEEDYKKAFDSAKGNNYVGFEDSAIAKAYKEVVMNGVSGKYWYLPAREELYAFVTQVN
-607 SGSVIKRGFRRLD
+607 ANSLSGSMNL
-620 LEDTMK
+620 
-626 DSGKAAG
+626 
-633 EGRFGTWGY
+633 
-642 NTKGGQLV
+642 Q
-650 FSNDIYMFSYG
+650 
-661 NDSNDDGEI
+661 
-670 NYESIDRNNE
+670 
-680 SYSTSVIWI
+680 
-689 GGCNAIEL
+689 NA
-697 NENSSGSSTYWS
+697 
-709 GHYWYVPAKFELN
+709 
-722 GFFKKVV
+722 
-729 DPIYNFYQLS
+729 
-739 FLPVINVYVGD
+739 
-750 SNNKKYYWSS
+750 YYWTCSS
-760 SIPLLDYPGRNTYV
+760 VALLPNHYAYAISSEATS
-774 MHCGDQKPTG
+774 GDKSTKWDK
-784 KRRYENAYCRQARKF
+784 KRTEYFFCRQAVKIPN

>member
-14 TLLMMACKSD
+14 TLLMVACKSD
-24 DPLQPEGGTGDG
+24 DPLQSEGGTGNG

-68 EAIQHI
+68 EAVQHI

-82 KGSGEDATCVFVKKL
+82 EGSGEDATCVFVTKL

-110 LNYSLKGVGLD
+110 LNYSLKEVGLD
-121 QYGAEDMQVLVIAVD
+121 QYGTGDMQVLVIAVD
-136 NRSDTYDF
+136 NRSDTYNF

-151 HDSQG
+151 HDSQSMKG
-156 MIGKELKEVKLQLA
+156 RSLNAVKLQLA

-234 EDDRNVIQSIEL
+234 EDGQDVIQSIEL

-253 LNTSYSSFYKNYTEG
+253 LNTLYSSFYKNYTEG
-268 ATTLVHAE
+268 ATTLVHAG
-276 KTLPDG
+276 KPLADG

-293 IYGIGVRDGVLDKQA
+293 IYGIGVRDGELDEQA

-338 YLLPIQAK
+338 YLLPIQAT
-346 QADSEQDATLQLV
+346 QADNETNATLQLV
-359 LKNKN
+359 LKN
-364 VEGGELTYYVKN
+364 VEGEELTYYVKN

-382 YAYSLDP
+382 YYSLDP

-422 EWGGADNDDDVLF
+422 EWGGAGNEDDVLF

-443 ISSSW
+443 ISASW
-448 NENYENYIFDCINTT
+448 DENYENYIFDCINTT

-504 RFAGQTDD
+504 RFVGQTDD
-512 DWEDVLDLNNVPT
+512 DWEDELDLKNVPT

-592 TVPVIDDDEKEVKDN
+592 TVPVIDDYEKEVKDN

-620 LEDTMK
+620 LEDIME
-626 DSGKAAG
+626 DNGKAAG
-633 EGRFGTWGY
+633 RGRFGTWGY
-642 NTKGGQLV
+642 NTQKHELY
-650 FSNDIYMFSYG
+650 FSNDIYHLTYG
-661 NDSNDDGEI
+661 TDSNDDGEY
-670 NYESIDRNNE
+670 NYEHINKDE
-680 SYSTSVIWI
+680 SRYSTSVIWI

-729 DPIYNFYQLS
+729 DPIYNSYQSS
-739 FLPVINVYVGD
+739 FLPVINVYVED
-750 SNNKKYYWSS
+750 SNNKYYYWSS
-760 SIPLLDYPGRNTYV
+760 SIPLVVPGKNTYV

>member
-14 TLLMMACKSD
+14 TLLMLACKSD

-68 EAIQHI
+68 EAVQHI

-82 KGSGEDATCVFVKKL
+82 KGSGEDATCVFVTKL

-110 LNYSLKGVGLD
+110 LNYSLKEVGLD
-121 QYGAEDMQVLVIAVD
+121 QYGTGDMQVLVIAVD

-144 PYPDIEG
+144 PYPGIEG

-234 EDDRNVIQSIEL
+234 EDDRNVIRSIEL

-338 YLLPIQAK
+338 YLLPIQAT
-346 QADSEQDATLQLV
+346 QEDSEQDATLQLV

-480 GNLQLAMF
+480 ANLQLAMF

-512 DWEDVLDLNNVPT
+512 DWEDVLELKNVPD
-525 NALEGNIINV
+525 NAREGNIINV

-545 NDIMGDETLSLADKI
+545 NDIMGDETLSLAEKI
-560 EKLSNDFRTANL
+560 EKLGNDFRTANL
-572 TLSKGA
+572 TLHKGTV
-578 EALSSVPVRQFNAI
+578 ALSSVPVKQFNAI
-592 TVPVIDDDEKEVKDN
+592 TVEFTYDKETYTTAFSRV
-607 SGSVIKRGFRRLD
+607 D
-620 LEDTMK
+620 LGDTMG
-626 DSGKAAG
+626 DDGVALGKG
-633 EGRFGTWGY
+633 IKMTWGY
-642 NTKGGQLV
+642 NIRRGDVVSPNSIFGGIDKNV
-650 FSNDIYMFSYG
+650 
-661 NDSNDDGEI
+661 DGEMDCNAAARI
-670 NYESIDRNNE
+670 QEDGYTNSAMYYARKEAVQTDWSERYWYLPAQYELKAFFNSVVKMFNDRNKSNLIDVVNVHSGE
-680 SYSTSVIWI
+680 FYWSCSTAISNLTKDSYVM
-689 GGCNAIEL
+689 
-697 NENSSGSSTYWS
+697 SSTLDEPE
-709 GHYWYVPAKFELN
+709 G
-722 GFFKKVV
+722 KKR
-729 DPIYNFYQLS
+729 YN
-739 FLPVINVYVGD
+739 
-750 SNNKKYYWSS
+750 
-760 SIPLLDYPGRNTYV
+760 T
-774 MHCGDQKPTG
+774 
-784 KRRYENAYCRQARKF
+784 NAYCRQARKF

>member
-14 TLLMMACKSD
+14 TLLMVACKSD
-24 DPLQPEGGTGDG
+24 DPLQSEGGTGNG

-68 EAIQHI
+68 EAVQHI

-82 KGSGEDATCVFVKKL
+82 EGNDEDATCVFVTKL

-110 LNYSLKGVGLD
+110 LNYSLKEVGLD
-121 QYGAEDMQVLVIAVD
+121 KYGAEDMQVLVIAVD

-151 HDSQG
+151 HDSQS
-156 MIGKELKEVKLQLA
+156 MKGKSLNDVKLQLA

-234 EDDRNVIQSIEL
+234 DNQDVIQSIEL
-246 RLGGGLN
+246 RLGGELN
-253 LNTSYSSFYKNYTEG
+253 LNTSYYSFYKNYTEG
-268 ATTLVHAE
+268 AKTFVYAE
-276 KTLPDG
+276 DPLTDG

-293 IYGIGVRDGVLDKQA
+293 IYGIGVRDGVLDEQA

-338 YLLPIQAK
+338 YLLPIQAT
-346 QADSEQDATLQLV
+346 QAYSEQDATLQLV
-359 LKNKN
+359 LRN
-364 VEGGELTYYVKN
+364 VEGEELTYYVKN
-376 TTSGSQ
+376 MTSGSH
-382 YAYSLDP
+382 AYSLDP

-443 ISSSW
+443 ISASW
-448 NENYENYIFDCINTT
+448 DENYENYIFDSMNSIQTIYI
-463 EVFQV
+463 
-468 KLSQTDAEGLKD
+468 KLSEEDANNPSFNVWASDKETIGEGEQRTLVDWVDFRFYDDVKKEPIGEWISSSIQMAD
-480 GNLQLAMF
+480 NIASQLQGK
-488 EANADGQT
+488 NQI
-496 QPATWANL
+496 
-504 RFAGQTDD
+504 
-512 DWEDVLDLNNVPT
+512 
-525 NALEGNIINV
+525 ALQV
-535 EIRLHDYVVE
+535 RLHDYVVY
-545 NDIMGDETLSLADKI
+545 NNIMGSTILSQDEKI
-560 EKLSNDFRTANL
+560 KALKEDYRTAYLQL
-572 TLSKGA
+572 TASDGTTVI
-578 EALSSVPVRQFNAI
+578 SSVPVKQFNAI
-592 TVPVIDDDEKEVKDN
+592 TVKFTYDKETYTTAFSRVDLGDTMGDDGVALGNGSQIPWGLDGVYAWILFGSKQNHRLDGNVNGEEDYKKAFDSAKGNNYDGFEDSAIAKAYKEVVMNGVSGKYWYLPAREELYAFVTQVN
-607 SGSVIKRGFRRLD
+607 ANSLSGSMNL
-620 LEDTMK
+620 
-626 DSGKAAG
+626 
-633 EGRFGTWGY
+633 
-642 NTKGGQLV
+642 Q
-650 FSNDIYMFSYG
+650 
-661 NDSNDDGEI
+661 
-670 NYESIDRNNE
+670 
-680 SYSTSVIWI
+680 
-689 GGCNAIEL
+689 NA
-697 NENSSGSSTYWS
+697 
-709 GHYWYVPAKFELN
+709 
-722 GFFKKVV
+722 
-729 DPIYNFYQLS
+729 
-739 FLPVINVYVGD
+739 
-750 SNNKKYYWSS
+750 YYWTCSS
-760 SIPLLDYPGRNTYV
+760 VALLPNHYAYAISSEATS
-774 MHCGDQKPTG
+774 GDKSTKWDK
-784 KRRYENAYCRQARKF
+784 KRTEYFFCRQAVKIPN

>member
-14 TLLMMACKSD
+14 TLLMVACKSD

-68 EAIQHI
+68 EAVQHI

-110 LNYSLKGVGLD
+110 LNYSLKEVGLD
-121 QYGAEDMQVLVIAVD
+121 KYGTEDMQVLVIAVD

-144 PYPDIEG
+144 PYVAIEG
-151 HDSQG
+151 HDSQSMMG
-156 MIGKELKEVKLQLA
+156 RSLNAVKLQLA
-170 EKATGTDGGA
+170 EKATGTDGGTT

-234 EDDRNVIQSIEL
+234 DNRDVIQSIEL
-246 RLGGGLN
+246 RLGGELN

-268 ATTLVHAE
+268 ATTLVYAE
-276 KTLPDG
+276 DPLTDG

-293 IYGIGVRDGVLDKQA
+293 IYGIGVSGVLDKQA

-338 YLLPIQAK
+338 YLLPIQAT
-346 QADSEQDATLQLV
+346 QAVSEQDATLQLV
-359 LKNKN
+359 LKN

-376 TTSGSQ
+376 MTSGSH
-382 YAYSLDP
+382 AYSLDP

-414 KELNLEVV
+414 KELNLKVV

-443 ISSSW
+443 ISASW
-448 NENYENYIFDCINTT
+448 DENYENYIFDCMNSIQTIYI
-463 EVFQV
+463 
-468 KLSQTDAEGLKD
+468 KLSEEDANNPSFNVWASDKETIDEGEQRTLVDWVDFRFYDDEKKEPIGEWISSSIQMAD
-480 GNLQLAMF
+480 NIASQLQGK
-488 EANADGQT
+488 NQI
-496 QPATWANL
+496 
-504 RFAGQTDD
+504 
-512 DWEDVLDLNNVPT
+512 
-525 NALEGNIINV
+525 ALQV
-535 EIRLHDYVVE
+535 RLHDYVVYK
-545 NDIMGDETLSLADKI
+545 NIMGSTILSQEEKI
-560 EKLSNDFRTANL
+560 KALKEDYRTAYLQL
-572 TLSKGA
+572 TASDGTTVI
-578 EALSSVPVRQFNAI
+578 SSVPVKQFNAI
-592 TVPVIDDDEKEVKDN
+592 TVEFTYDKETYTTAFSRVDLGDTMGDDGVALGNGSQIPWGLDGVYAWILFGSKQNHRLDGNVNGEEDYKKAFDSAKGNNYVGFEDSAIAKAYKEVVMNGVSGKYWYLPAREELYAFVTQVN
-607 SGSVIKRGFRRLD
+607 ANSLSGSMNLQNAYYWTCSSV
-620 LEDTMK
+620 
-626 DSGKAAG
+626 AG
-633 EGRFGTWGY
+633 RPY
-642 NTKGGQLV
+642 R
-650 FSNDIYMFSYG
+650 YAY
-661 NDSNDDGEI
+661 
-670 NYESIDRNNE
+670 
-680 SYSTSVIWI
+680 
-689 GGCNAIEL
+689 AI
-697 NENSSGSSTYWS
+697 SSGATSGDKSTEWDKKRTEY
-709 GHYWYVPAKFELN
+709 
-722 GFFKKVV
+722 FF
-729 DPIYNFYQLS
+729 
-739 FLPVINVYVGD
+739 
-750 SNNKKYYWSS
+750 
-760 SIPLLDYPGRNTYV
+760 
-774 MHCGDQKPTG
+774 
-784 KRRYENAYCRQARKF
+784 CRQAVKIPN

>member
-68 EAIQHI
+68 EAVQHI

-82 KGSGEDATCVFVKKL
+82 EGNDENATCVFVTKL

-110 LNYSLKGVGLD
+110 LNYSLKEVGLD
-121 QYGAEDMQVLVIAVD
+121 KYGAEDMQVLVIAVD

-144 PYPDIEG
+144 PYVDIEG

-156 MIGKELKEVKLQLA
+156 MIGKVLKEVKLQLA

-234 EDDRNVIQSIEL
+234 EDNLDVIRSIEL
-246 RLGGGLN
+246 RLGEGLN

-276 KTLPDG
+276 KTLPHG

-293 IYGIGVRDGVLDKQA
+293 IYGIGVGDGVLDKQA

-338 YLLPIQAK
+338 YLLPIQAT
-346 QADSEQDATLQLV
+346 QAGSEQDATLQLV
-359 LKNKN
+359 LKN

-414 KELNLEVV
+414 KALNLEVV

-448 NENYENYIFDCINTT
+448 NENYENYIFDCMNSIQTIYI
-463 EVFQV
+463 
-468 KLSQTDAEGLKD
+468 KLSEEDANNPSFNVWASDKETIDEGEQRTLVDWVDFRFYDDEKKEPIGEWISSSIQMTDNIASQFQGK
-480 GNLQLAMF
+480 NQIALQ
-488 EANADGQT
+488 
-496 QPATWANL
+496 
-504 RFAGQTDD
+504 
-512 DWEDVLDLNNVPT
+512 V
-525 NALEGNIINV
+525 
-535 EIRLHDYVVE
+535 RLHDYVVDK
-545 NDIMGDETLSLADKI
+545 NIMGSTILSQDGKI
-560 EKLSNDFRTANL
+560 KALKEDYRTAYLQL
-572 TLSKGA
+572 TASDGTTVI
-578 EALSSVPVRQFNAI
+578 SSVPVRQFNAI
-592 TVPVIDDDEKEVKDN
+592 TVEFTYDKETYTTAFSRV
-607 SGSVIKRGFRRLD
+607 D
-620 LEDTMK
+620 LGDTMGDDGVALGNGIK
-626 DSGKAAG
+626 I
-633 EGRFGTWGY
+633 TWGY
-642 NTKGGQLV
+642 NIRWGDVVSPNSIFGGIDKNV
-650 FSNDIYMFSYG
+650 
-661 NDSNDDGEI
+661 DGEMDCNAAARI
-670 NYESIDRNNE
+670 QKDGYTNSAMYYARKEAVQTDWSERYWYLPAQYELKAFFNSVVKMFNDRNKSNLIDVVNVHSGE
-680 SYSTSVIWI
+680 FYWSCSTAISDLTKDSYVM
-689 GGCNAIEL
+689 
-697 NENSSGSSTYWS
+697 SSTLDEPE
-709 GHYWYVPAKFELN
+709 G
-722 GFFKKVV
+722 KKR
-729 DPIYNFYQLS
+729 YNT
-739 FLPVINVYVGD
+739 
-750 SNNKKYYWSS
+750 K
-760 SIPLLDYPGRNTYV
+760 
-774 MHCGDQKPTG
+774 
-784 KRRYENAYCRQARKF
+784 AYCRQARKF